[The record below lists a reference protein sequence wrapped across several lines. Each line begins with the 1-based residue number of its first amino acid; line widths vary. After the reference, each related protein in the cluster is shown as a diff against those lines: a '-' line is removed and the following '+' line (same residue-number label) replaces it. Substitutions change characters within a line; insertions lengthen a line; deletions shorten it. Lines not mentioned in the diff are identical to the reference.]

1 MEAEAEKLKVLQSEV
16 EKQMSMG
23 SLFKFSPNRSTTV
36 SDFRGKSRRRQ
47 SFYLCWPGKFINI
60 ELEFTYSGFR
70 SISISRMNSREHT
83 EWI

>member
-36 SDFRGKSRRRQ
+36 VVYKWANLHFFEEEDRGR
-47 SFYLCWPGKFINI
+47 
-60 ELEFTYSGFR
+60 
-70 SISISRMNSREHT
+70 
-83 EWI
+83 